1 MAALLLLDSNPSGS
15 RRNPVCYD
23 FNPAGAGFHVS
34 WNIDHGGH
42 DRVTGGYSHRAMV
55 VGASIKDMPRS
66 FIGDTHDGIVR
77 GISAIVSVIG
87 TDCKPIELSA

>member
-1 MAALLLLDSNPSGS
+1 MAALLLLDSNLSGS

-23 FNPAGAGFHVS
+23 FNSARTRFYVR